1 MLKKI
6 LIATA
11 ISSAFAVPAMA
22 DVTVGGQIGYSVD
35 YIDVNGGQSETSIND
50 NRSRLSVTAKEDLG
64 GGLKVRAV
72 YELNANLDTTGTA
85 TTRNAFVAL
94 QSGKLTVALG
104 DMNGE
109 HGSINPMQNQR
120 EGVISRVDGNDGL
133 TTLVGVEQTN
143 RAVGASYA
151 LNANTKIDARYTFE
165 RDAITTSG
173 LTDNRSVTEIAVT
186 SEIMPG
192 LTVGGAYS
200 VGEAPAGTVGA
211 LDSGYQVVG
220 SYVYGPVKVGG
231 FYTETT
237 LEAPGSETEVKSY
250 ALTSE
255 YAVSPL
261 TAVVAGFG
269 NREVEG
275 FADVDFYEI
284 GARHNFSKRTSA
296 YVKYADQDTQTVT
309 SIGMGVRF

>member
-6 LIATA
+6 LIAA
-11 ISSAFAVPAMA
+11 AVSGAFAAPAIA
-22 DVTVGGQIGYSVD
+22 DVKVGGQIGYSVD
-35 YIDVNGGQSETSIND
+35 YVDVDGAQSETSIND
-50 NRSRLSVTAKEDLG
+50 NETRLSVTAQEDLG

-94 QSGKLTVALG
+94 QTGKLTVAVG

-133 TTLVGVEQTN
+133 TTLAGFEQTN
-143 RAVGASYA
+143 RAIGASYA
-151 LNANTKIDARYTFE
+151 LNANTKIDARYTFDQAAVE
-165 RDAITTSG
+165 TSG
-173 LTDNRSVTEIAVT
+173 LTDDLSTTEIAVT

-192 LTVGGAYS
+192 LTVGGAYIT
-200 VGEAPAGTVGA
+200 GEAPAGTPVS

-220 SYVYGPVKVGG
+220 SYAYGPVKVGG
-231 FYTETT
+231 YYTDTT
-237 LEAPGSETEVKSY
+237 FEAPGFEIEAKTY
-250 ALTSE
+250 ALTTE
-255 YAVSPL
+255 YAVSPM
-261 TAVVAGFG
+261 TALVAGFG
-269 NREVEG
+269 NEEIEG
-275 FADVDFYEI
+275 FADRDFYEI

-296 YVKYADQDTQTVT
+296 YVKYADQDTATVT
-309 SIGMGVRF
+309 SIGMGIRF